1 MSLYKREDSPF
12 WWVKI
17 PVSGRKPI
25 QRSSKT
31 ADKKQAREF
40 ERKVTAGVWQQAQL
54 GVKPRYSWKQAVI
67 KYLDESTHKSAQDT
81 DRYHLT
87 WLRQHLDG
95 VMLDEINRAMLN
107 KIQQHRKSEGV
118 ANATV
123 NRCLQV
129 ISRILRKAQ
138 NEWEWIAQAPK
149 VPILSEPLERVRFLE
164 INESKRL
171 LAELPEHI
179 AVMVAFSL
187 ETGLRM
193 SNVTGLQWHQVDL
206 EKRRLWIP
214 AAQAKAK
221 KGIYVPLNENA
232 VVVIRHQRFQHPTH
246 VFTYKGEL
254 VKRPNQRAFRNAVKR
269 AGIDDFHWHDLR
281 HTWATRHVQNGTPLP
296 VLQKL
301 GGWASID
308 MVLRYAHFTDEHLA
322 GYVENVLKIGLNVE
336 DSVATKQLRG

>member
-17 PVSGRKPI
+17 PVNGRNPI
-25 QRSSKT
+25 QRSTKT
-31 ADKKQAREF
+31 ADKKLAREV
-40 ERKVTAGVWQQAQL
+40 EKRLTAEVWQQSQL
-54 GVKPRYSWKQAVI
+54 GVRPRYSWMEAVI
-67 KYLDESTHKSAQDT
+67 KYLQESTHKSAQET
-81 DRYHLT
+81 DRYHLA
-87 WLRQHLDG
+87 WLRQHLDS
-95 VMLDEINRAMLN
+95 VMLDEISRAMLN
-107 KIQQHRKSEGV
+107 RIQQHRKKQGV
-118 ANATV
+118 SNATV

-138 NEWEWIAQAPK
+138 NEWEWIAVAPK
-149 VPILSEPLERVRFLE
+149 VPILSEPLERVRFLKAE
-164 INESKRL
+164 EEVRL
-171 LAELPEHI
+171 LAELPVHI
-179 AVMVAFSL
+179 AVMVRFSL

-193 SNVTGLQWHQVDL
+193 SNVTGLLWDQVNL
-206 EKRRLWIP
+206 EKRRLWVP
-214 AAQAKAK
+214 ASQAKAK

-232 VVVIRHQRFQHPTH
+232 VVLIRHQRFQHPTH

-269 AGIDDFHWHDLR
+269 AGIKDFHWHDLR

-322 GYVENVLKIGLNVE
+322 GYVENVSKVGSKSE
-336 DSVATKQLRG
+336 DSAATK